1 MFKKLEERTNILRK
15 ETEYIERPTVYEMKK
30 YTGWNKKQIGHQRK
44 NSWTWE
50 QSSSKLFKMKQRDKK
65 DKENE
70 HQLALGQNINVKY
83 KYKCK
88 NIKYKCDCRRVRQKI
103 YEEKMTPNFPNLMK
117 ILNLQIQES

>member
-88 NIKYKCDCRRVRQKI
+88 NINVIAGGWDKRYTKK
-103 YEEKMTPNFPNLMK
+103 KW
-117 ILNLQIQES
+117 LQIFQIWWKF